1 MYQEYDER
9 RPLIAPPRKRWI
21 PIRIWICMMMFTACW
36 TSYACRLQMPIL
48 VVPMIEEPAIN
59 HTVSGVC
66 VFNESRRRRDIV
78 INPLDPASYLDQ
90 YVLDLVQEERDRKLL
105 HSLQRRQAQP
115 VATRSSD
122 TPLALFS
129 GLPFDWSPT
138 VRGQLLASYAYGNV
152 PGNFI
157 GGWLSLRYGPRRAVL
172 WTSVLAALI
181 SLITPILAQC
191 HWGLLLFSRII
202 IGITGG
208 VTFPA
213 CHTMVAK
220 WAPPHERARFIWSLL
235 GGTFG
240 TILTYLMIAG
250 VAETLNWESGWY
262 VVPSLLMLM
271 WVCVWALVAYDSL
284 REHLMGITVEEK
296 DYILTAQAGTI
307 ENMMCQYD
315 SLFKSASRY
324 PYISRVPTGEKN
336 LCFVYQFV
344 KNANRYSIGNRD
356 TFHTVNYIS
365 GPPTYFPKY
374 GNFPKTFMARKY
386 SYDIAISSWRANVPW
401 DPYTDHV
408 TNINDKGINYI
419 ELEFHEHV
427 YPIRVSIYEVYHPG
441 LIIKI
446 WAQDSQNK
454 WFPLWE
460 GSPQILPLSQES
472 RLFSPLL
479 QSCNF
484 KTNRLRLE
492 FSGIAETLNW
502 ESGWYI
508 PSLLMLMWVC
518 VWALVAYDSPREH
531 PGITV
536 EEKDYILTAQAG
548 TVRPE
553 KPRWKQTPMREILTS
568 VPFISLIICH
578 FGNLFLLFFYQNS
591 LMLYLTKALGF
602 QLTKGGA
609 AAGAPWG
616 ARMLF
621 GFFFSWAGDT
631 IKRKQL
637 ITVTLLRKLATIFCK
652 HTMQN
657 GTNCDRSQTVFYSNA
672 NDTTHLIPGVF
683 LILVG
688 YVGCDFV
695 LANVFLFLALGFNG
709 AALISNLSN
718 NQDLAPNFAGFLY
731 GIMNT
736 IGSSS
741 GMIIP
746 PIVEEIAGKYGNPID
761 RWQILFW
768 IGAAVCIGSMVVFL
782 FGGSGNI
789 QKWNELRPLEGPKE
803 NVEAGQTNLEPIDN
817 TART

>member
-1 MYQEYDER
+1 MKVN
-9 RPLIAPPRKRWI
+9 I
-21 PIRIWICMMMFTACW
+21 
-36 TSYACRLQMPIL
+36 
-48 VVPMIEEPAIN
+48 VNN
-59 HTVSGVC
+59 HTPHGRFSVEVKLSPESGVARGSWFVARERLGRLSAGKGKARTC
-66 VFNESRRRRDIV
+66 AASASCASRLTSHVESRHVDYAGSFHVRARFFAFQLHE
-78 INPLDPASYLDQ
+78 PLHLYIKA
-90 YVLDLVQEERDRKLL
+90 RKM
-105 HSLQRRQAQP
+105 
-115 VATRSSD
+115 
-122 TPLALFS
+122 
-129 GLPFDWSPT
+129 
-138 VRGQLLASYAYGNV
+138 
-152 PGNFI
+152 
-157 GGWLSLRYGPRRAVL
+157 
-172 WTSVLAALI
+172 
-181 SLITPILAQC
+181 
-191 HWGLLLFSRII
+191 II

-250 VAETLNWESGWY
+250 IAETLNWESGWY

-296 DYILTAQAGTI
+296 DYILTAQAGTVRPEKPRWKQTQI

-344 KNANRYSIGNRD
+344 KNAIRYSISNLD
-356 TFHTVNYIS
+356 TFYTVNYIS

-472 RLFSPLL
+472 RLFSPPL

-492 FSGIAETLNW
+492 F
-502 ESGWYI
+502 
-508 PSLLMLMWVC
+508 
-518 VWALVAYDSPREH
+518 
-531 PGITV
+531 
-536 EEKDYILTAQAG
+536 
-548 TVRPE
+548 
-553 KPRWKQTPMREILTS
+553 
-568 VPFISLIICH
+568 
-578 FGNLFLLFFYQNS
+578 
-591 LMLYLTKALGF
+591 
-602 QLTKGGA
+602 
-609 AAGAPWG
+609 
-616 ARMLF
+616 
-621 GFFFSWAGDT
+621 
-631 IKRKQL
+631 
-637 ITVTLLRKLATIFCK
+637 
-652 HTMQN
+652 
-657 GTNCDRSQTVFYSNA
+657 
-672 NDTTHLIPGVF
+672 
-683 LILVG
+683 
-688 YVGCDFV
+688 
-695 LANVFLFLALGFNG
+695 
-709 AALISNLSN
+709 
-718 NQDLAPNFAGFLY
+718 
-731 GIMNT
+731 
-736 IGSSS
+736 
-741 GMIIP
+741 
-746 PIVEEIAGKYGNPID
+746 
-761 RWQILFW
+761 
-768 IGAAVCIGSMVVFL
+768 
-782 FGGSGNI
+782 
-789 QKWNELRPLEGPKE
+789 
-803 NVEAGQTNLEPIDN
+803 
-817 TART
+817 